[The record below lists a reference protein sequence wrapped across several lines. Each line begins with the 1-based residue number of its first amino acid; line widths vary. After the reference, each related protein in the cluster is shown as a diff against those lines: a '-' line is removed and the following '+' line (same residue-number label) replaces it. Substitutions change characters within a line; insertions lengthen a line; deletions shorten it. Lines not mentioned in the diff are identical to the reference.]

1 MKIIIFQEVFVKKNI
16 FVLFVLSPFVMSMY
30 SLGPKTVTLTK
41 LWEVEIPLAE
51 TAQYDEKNDIL
62 YVTGMGETP
71 FTGTT
76 WKLNLQ
82 GEIITKDWV
91 TGLNQVR
98 GSKLSGSNLFI
109 AELQGLAKIDLKS
122 GNLIKRYDVPDAGMF
137 NNIAMDTSGNLYIT
151 DTPKNG
157 IYMYDKKKDTFEKW
171 LESPKL
177 EWPNGIFFDKG
188 QLIAAPWGTVT
199 DPATWG
205 TEVPGRLQTISLKT
219 KEINF
224 LGGNETPLCNGD
236 GLVGDGKGN
245 YFVGDWM
252 TGKIYLANK
261 KAEATLIETLSQGMG
276 DFTYV
281 PKKSILIVP
290 VGKLNK
296 VFAFQVNN

>member
-1 MKIIIFQEVFVKKNI
+1 MKKIIFIFIVFS
-16 FVLFVLSPFVMSMY
+16 LFVLSMY
-30 SLGPKTVTLTK
+30 SAAPKAVKLTK
-41 LWEVEIPLAE
+41 MWEVDLPLAE
-51 TAQYDEKNDIL
+51 TAQYDVKADIL
-62 YVTGMGETP
+62 YVTGMGEKP
-71 FTGTT
+71 FTGTI
-76 WKLNLQ
+76 WKMKLD
-82 GEIITKDWV
+82 GSIIAKDWV

-98 GSKLSGSNLFI
+98 GSKLSGQYLYI
-109 AELQGLAKIDLKS
+109 AELQGLAKIDLKKEAV
-122 GNLIKRYDVPDAGMF
+122 IKRYDVPEAGMF

-157 IYMYDKKKDTFEKW
+157 IYKYNIKKDTIEKW

-177 EWPNGIFFDKG
+177 EWPNGIIFENE
-188 QLIAAPWGTVT
+188 QLVAAPWGTVT
-199 DPATWG
+199 NPETWE

-236 GLVGDGKGN
+236 GLVSDGNGN

-261 KAEATLIETLSQGMG
+261 KAEATLIATLNQGMG

-281 PKKSILIVP
+281 PQKQILIVP
-290 VGKLNK
+290 IGKINK
-296 VFAFQVNN
+296 VFAFKVDK